1 MKILIQSYN
10 IKDLIAM
17 SRSIFQAALSPVRV
31 YNLFMVK
38 ISKIL
43 KKRRVAGLPI
53 NILIEPTRYCNYSCV
68 QCPRQEFPEIKSL
81 DKMEITLEEFRH
93 IMDRIGRYLFTIR
106 FWHYGEPLK
115 NRELPKMIKM
125 AKDLK
130 IFTVVSSNCSILSGE
145 IGEGLIESGLDYL
158 LVSLNAAT
166 ARTHKKFTQ
175 TDSFNEVANNLKEF
189 VGLKKKIKSGRP
201 FVNLQFIVMKDNFG
215 EVQEMKKL
223 SKHIGA
229 DKLSFKYPG
238 FKRNEL
244 GVDDRRYQLKGL
256 EKSYFCSLPYEECV
270 ISANGDVTP
279 CAPDMRNQYVMGNVF
294 SEDFKLIWNNSKY
307 SRFRELMK
315 KDINSIGICRDCP
328 KKNNPDFFIE
338 I

>member
-1 MKILIQSYN
+1 MKVLIQSYN
-10 IKDLIAM
+10 IKDLITM
-17 SRSIFQAALSPVRV
+17 SGSILQSVLSPVRIH
-31 YNLFMVK
+31 NLVKVK
-38 ISKIL
+38 ISKAL
-43 KKRRVAGLPI
+43 KKNRVSGFPI
-53 NILIEPTRYCNYSCV
+53 NILVEPTRHCNYACL
-68 QCPRQEFPEIKSL
+68 QCPRQEFPEIKNL
-81 DKMEITLEEFRH
+81 NKMEISLAEFKL
-93 IMDRIGRYLFTIR
+93 IMRRIGRYLFTIR

-115 NRELPKMIKM
+115 NRELPKMIKV

-130 IFTVVSSNCSILSGE
+130 IFTVISSNCSILSGE
-145 IGEGLIESGLDYL
+145 IGRDLIESGLDYL

-166 ARTHKKFTQ
+166 GKTHKKFTQ
-175 TDSFNEVANNLKEF
+175 TDSFDDVVNNLKQF
-189 VGLKKKIKSGRP
+189 VNLKKKLGFRRP
-201 FVNLQFIVMKDNFG
+201 FVNLQFIVMKENFN

-244 GVDDRRYQLKGL
+244 GVDDSRYQLKGL
-256 EKSYFCSLPYEECV
+256 ENNYFCSLPYEECV

-294 SEDFKLIWNNSKY
+294 NEDFKLIWNNLKY
-307 SRFRELMK
+307 SRFRELMN
-315 KDINSIGICRDCP
+315 KDINSIGICKDCP